1 MEKNW
6 EKIYASAQQHQVSIV
21 KALLDENDIKSVE
34 INKKDSSYAFGEIE
48 LYVDRENIIKAKY
61 IITKNNL

>member
-6 EKIYASAQQHQVSIV
+6 EKIYFSNQQHQVSIV
-21 KALLDENDIKSVE
+21 KGLLEENEIKSID

-48 LYVDRENIIKAKY
+48 LYVERENIVKAKY